1 MSIDRGM
8 DKENVVP
15 LYNGVLLSHEKH
27 EIMPFAATLMDPEMV
42 TLSELS
48 QTERRVSCEIT
59 YTWNLKYNSM
69 NLFAKQKPTHRR
81 KKTTRLPKGKLR
93 GENIL
98 GVWTDNYY
106 I

>member
-27 EIMPFAATLMDPEMV
+27 EIMPFAATLME
-42 TLSELS
+42 
-48 QTERRVSCEIT
+48 TERRVSCEIT